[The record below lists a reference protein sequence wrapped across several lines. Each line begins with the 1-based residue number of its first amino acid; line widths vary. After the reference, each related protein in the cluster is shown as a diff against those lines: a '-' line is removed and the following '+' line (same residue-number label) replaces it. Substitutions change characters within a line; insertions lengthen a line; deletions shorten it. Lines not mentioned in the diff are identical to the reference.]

1 MLVALV
7 FLLMLQEPGP
17 ITVYVWTQQSQFT
30 DADQARRVDLV
41 KDIREQLAKAK
52 NVQVVGS
59 EKDADITVEVT
70 ASSKLPVASTTTIFL
85 PGQAVTQAKSTTALT
100 GVLRV
105 RGTDYQTELTAQ
117 NPNVYSW
124 KVLTSYWVDT
134 QFNPWIEKNL
144 DLVHQSRKSEGEH
157 Q

>member
-1 MLVALV
+1 MLVPLA

-30 DADQARRVDLV
+30 DADQARRVDSV

-85 PGQAVTQAKSTTALT
+85 PGQAVTQAKSTTTLT

-124 KVLTSYWVDT
+124 KVLTSYWVGR

-144 DLVHQSRKSEGEH
+144 DLVRQSRKSEGEH